1 MTIKKKYFIVALVL
15 SLAAGALI
23 MFGAMEIAK
32 STGVGTIK
40 IENKEYEHMKYM
52 TDKYAKAEELWQ
64 EIKNGY
70 YTDVKDRDLEVGM
83 YKGIFEGLDDPYSA
97 YMTKKEYESW
107 MASATGEFEGVG
119 VTFTEDDNG
128 NYVILNTVSGS
139 PAEKAGIKAGDFIL
153 EVDGKEYTDMDALGA
168 ALRGDKGTQVKV
180 TYSRDG
186 EIKNVTLTRAKIV
199 TETVESEIK
208 AGNKGYIEIL
218 SFEEN
223 TAEDFESALHEMEVK
238 NVDGVVIDLRN
249 NGGGLVSE
257 GLEIADRLLGKGTIT
272 YTQDHNGKK
281 EYYDSNQDKT
291 KLPYVLLVN
300 EGTASTSEI
309 IAAAVKDTGDGI
321 LAGTKTF
328 GKGIIQNTRQLSEGD
343 AFKLTTYQYFSPKG
357 KTIHKKGVKP
367 EYFIKDNDSEETDIQ
382 LDKALDLLR

>member
-70 YTDVKDRDLEVGM
+70 YKDVKDRDLEVGM

-139 PAEKAGIKAGDFIL
+139 PAEETGIKAGDFIL

-180 TYSRDG
+180 TYSRNG
-186 EIKNVTLTRAKIV
+186 EI
-199 TETVESEIK
+199 
-208 AGNKGYIEIL
+208 
-218 SFEEN
+218 
-223 TAEDFESALHEMEVK
+223 
-238 NVDGVVIDLRN
+238 
-249 NGGGLVSE
+249 
-257 GLEIADRLLGKGTIT
+257 
-272 YTQDHNGKK
+272 
-281 EYYDSNQDKT
+281 
-291 KLPYVLLVN
+291 
-300 EGTASTSEI
+300 
-309 IAAAVKDTGDGI
+309 
-321 LAGTKTF
+321 
-328 GKGIIQNTRQLSEGD
+328 
-343 AFKLTTYQYFSPKG
+343 
-357 KTIHKKGVKP
+357 
-367 EYFIKDNDSEETDIQ
+367 
-382 LDKALDLLR
+382 